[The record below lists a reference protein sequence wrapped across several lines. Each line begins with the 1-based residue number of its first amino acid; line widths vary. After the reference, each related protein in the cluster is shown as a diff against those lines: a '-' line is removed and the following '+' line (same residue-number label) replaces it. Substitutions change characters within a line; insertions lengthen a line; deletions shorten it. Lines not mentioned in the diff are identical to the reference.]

1 MAYLESAQKWTFTS
15 TGTGKFQP
23 MNAAASLTF
32 GVETSS
38 GCTATVQIL
47 HRMGSTSGKDGVLS
61 TVAAASTGALVTDQF
76 LGPLEYV
83 APRVV
88 DKTAG
93 GSTNI
98 VTVYVRTV

>member
-1 MAYLESAQKWTFTS
+1 MGFLESAATWNFTS
-15 TGTGKFQP
+15 TGTGKYMPVGTAQFV
-23 MNAAASLTF
+23 SV

-47 HRMGSTSGKDGVLS
+47 HKMGSTTGQFNILS
-61 TVAAASTGALVTDQF
+61 TQQCTIADVALYQKN
-76 LGPLEYV
+76 GPLGYI

-93 GSTNI
+93 GATNTI
-98 VTVYVRTV
+98 TVHLKGV